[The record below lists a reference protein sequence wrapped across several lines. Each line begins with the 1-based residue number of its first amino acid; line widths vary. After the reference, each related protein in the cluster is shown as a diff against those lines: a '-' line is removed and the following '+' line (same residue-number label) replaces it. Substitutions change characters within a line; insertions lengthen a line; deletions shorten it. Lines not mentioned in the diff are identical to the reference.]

1 MYNLTGQTF
10 INRFRSFY
18 PNLKVASG
26 GSEIVCRC
34 PFCGDSKDLK
44 HAHLYIS
51 VPQNEE
57 ELSQYHCKRCPAHG
71 IVDIN
76 LLRKIGCEDTSLLVE
91 VSKHNSEV
99 FKLPKYKS
107 IKQIDIY
114 PLNMNFIRQSS
125 LNNAKLEYI
134 NNRIGSN
141 FSISDLPSL
150 KIFLNLYDIINQ
162 NKLELTRHQM
172 ICDDLDKWF
181 MGFISYDNSFSG
193 LRKLTERELHG
204 SINKRY
210 INYTLVNKTNDAKN
224 FYVIPTSIDITN
236 PSPVK
241 IHLAEGQFDILSIF
255 YNLNNCNRNQNI
267 YIACGGKSYAQALE
281 FILLETGI
289 INYEVH
295 YYPDKDVTDN
305 DFFKTVQTKVQ
316 LLPANIIIHRNMY
329 PGEKDYGVPMNRIID
344 NIKVI
349 NESQIF

>member
-1 MYNLTGQTF
+1 MYNLTGQNF
-10 INRFRSFY
+10 INRIRSFY

-26 GSEIVCRC
+26 GSEVVCRC
-34 PFCGDSKDLK
+34 PFCGDSKDPK

-51 VPQNEE
+51 VPQSEE
-57 ELSQYHCKRCPAHG
+57 DLSQYHCKKCPAHG
-71 IVDIN
+71 VVDVN

-107 IKQIDIY
+107 IKQIDVY
-114 PLNMNFIRQSS
+114 PLNVNYIRQDP
-125 LNNAKLEYI
+125 LNEAKLQYI
-134 NNRIGSN
+134 NGRIGSS

-150 KIFLNLYDIINQ
+150 KIFLNLYDIINA
-162 NKLELTRHQM
+162 NRLELTRHQM
-172 ICDDLDKWF
+172 ACNDLDKWF
-181 MGFISYDNSFSG
+181 MGFISYDNSFAR
-193 LRKLTERELHG
+193 LRKLTNKELYK

-224 FYVIPTSIDITN
+224 FYVIPTMIDVLN
-236 PSPVK
+236 SSPVK

-255 YNLNNCNRNQNI
+255 YNLNNCNRNQSI

-295 YYPDKDVTDN
+295 YYPDKDVTDEY
-305 DFFKTVQTKVQ
+305 FFKDVQRKVQ
-316 LLPANIIIHRNMY
+316 LLPANINIHRNMY
-329 PGEKDYGVPMNRIID
+329 PGEKDYGVPMNRIMD
-344 NIKVI
+344 SARVI
-349 NESQIF
+349 RESQIY

>member
-1 MYNLTGQTF
+1 MYNLTGQNF
-10 INRFRSFY
+10 INRIRSFY

-26 GSEIVCRC
+26 GSEVVCRC

-44 HAHLYIS
+44 HAHLYLS

-57 ELSQYHCKRCPAHG
+57 DLSMYHCKRCPAHG
-71 IVDIN
+71 VVDIN

-91 VSKHNSEV
+91 VSKHNAEV

-107 IKQIDIY
+107 IKQIDVY
-114 PLNMNFIRQSS
+114 PLNMGYIRQDP
-125 LNNAKLEYI
+125 LNVAKLGYI
-134 NNRIGSN
+134 NDRIGSN
-141 FSISDLPSL
+141 FSISDLASL
-150 KIFLNLYDIINQ
+150 KIFLNLYDIVNA
-162 NKLELTRHQM
+162 NHLELTRHQM
-172 ICDDLDKWF
+172 TCNDLDKWF
-181 MGFISYDNSFSG
+181 MGFISYDNSFAG
-193 LRKLTERELHG
+193 MRKLTNMELHK

-224 FYVIPTSIDITN
+224 FYVIPTTIDILN
-236 PSPVK
+236 PTPVK

-295 YYPDKDVTDN
+295 YYPDKDVTDQ
-305 DFFKTVQTKVQ
+305 DFFRSTQRVVQ
-316 LLPANIIIHRNMY
+316 LLPANINIHRNMH
-329 PGEKDYGVPMNRIID
+329 PGEKDYGVPMDRIVDSVRTIY
-344 NIKVI
+344 
-349 NESQIF
+349 ESSIY